1 MNPACTC
8 MARDHDPGHCVIR
21 VPGKSTAHRCVETRS
36 FTHVSKFEQATVNN
50 DAAAMATTYA
60 VLGDAH
66 AAILVPPM
74 PVRQRPLHYP
84 QPAHAVEHASDLSG
98 AGRQDG
104 IRQASLGFL
113 RAQALSTL
121 FSGAARTSRRPA
133 HTTVLGTAALGAL
146 SGLNEASHAR
156 CPLCGFL
163 RPTPDNVLR
172 REVPSRRHTQVQ
184 MHMYAAPAIHMLAAC
199 A

>member
-21 VPGKSTAHRCVETRS
+21 VPGKSTAHRCVYTRS
-36 FTHVSKFEQATVNN
+36 FTHVSKFEQVTVNN

-84 QPAHAVEHASDLSG
+84 QPAHAVEHASDLSRQTQAQEG
-98 AGRQDG
+98 KMELGRL
-104 IRQASLGFL
+104 RSASCGLKRL
-113 RAQALSTL
+113 APSL
-121 FSGAARTSRRPA
+121 
-133 HTTVLGTAALGAL
+133 AALPAPPGGPRTRRCWAL
-146 SGLNEASHAR
+146 
-156 CPLCGFL
+156 
-163 RPTPDNVLR
+163 
-172 REVPSRRHTQVQ
+172 RH
-184 MHMYAAPAIHMLAAC
+184 
-199 A
+199 